1 MRKFVYGQVENF
13 DLLTVY
19 GDGDGRKG
27 HMMTTQTEVSG
38 AYGAYL
44 KRHTDA
50 LIKDIGFARAC
61 EVSGK
66 SKATLGR
73 YASLAPENADR
84 YIPVNVLLELER
96 EATVPFVTK
105 ALSELQGMT
114 LEYDETRGDPT
125 GALNS
130 DVIKLSQR
138 FATLM
143 GEYNHSIE
151 DGVISLNEARR
162 LLDETNA
169 LQQVLM
175 DMKLHLQSNQ

>member
-1 MRKFVYGQVENF
+1 MGNQN
-13 DLLTVY
+13 
-19 GDGDGRKG
+19 
-27 HMMTTQTEVSG
+27 QTNKSERASE
-38 AYGAYL
+38 GAYL
-44 KRHTDA
+44 KWHTEA
-50 LIKDIGFARAC
+50 LIKDLGYAKAC

-73 YASLAPENADR
+73 YASLAPENAER
-84 YIPVNVLLELER
+84 YIPINVLIDLER
-96 EATVPFVTK
+96 AATVPFVTK
-105 ALSELQGMT
+105 ALAELQSMK
-114 LEYDETRGDPT
+114 LEFDEGREEQT

-151 DGVISLNEARR
+151 DGVISLNETKR

-175 DMKLHLQSNQ
+175 DMKMRLQG

>member
-1 MRKFVYGQVENF
+1 
-13 DLLTVY
+13 
-19 GDGDGRKG
+19 
-27 HMMTTQTEVSG
+27 MTTPTEERAAQG
-38 AYGAYL
+38 EYL

-50 LIKDIGFARAC
+50 LIKDLGFARAC

-84 YIPVNVLLELER
+84 FVPVNVLLALER
-96 EATVPFVTK
+96 AASVPFVTK

-114 LEYDETRGDPT
+114 LEYDESRGDAT

-151 DGVISLNEARR
+151 DGVISLNEAKR

-169 LQQVLM
+169 LQQVLV
-175 DMKLHLQSNQ
+175 DMKLHLQSAK

>member
-1 MRKFVYGQVENF
+1 
-13 DLLTVY
+13 
-19 GDGDGRKG
+19 
-27 HMMTTQTEVSG
+27 
-38 AYGAYL
+38 
-44 KRHTDA
+44 
-50 LIKDIGFARAC
+50 
-61 EVSGK
+61 
-66 SKATLGR
+66 
-73 YASLAPENADR
+73 
-84 YIPVNVLLELER
+84 
-96 EATVPFVTK
+96 
-105 ALSELQGMT
+105 MT

>member
-1 MRKFVYGQVENF
+1 
-13 DLLTVY
+13 
-19 GDGDGRKG
+19 
-27 HMMTTQTEVSG
+27 MTTQPEKSG
-38 AYGAYL
+38 AYGEYL
-44 KRHTDA
+44 KRHTEA
-50 LIKDIGFARAC
+50 LIKDIGYAKAC
-61 EVSGK
+61 EASGK

-73 YASLAPENADR
+73 YASLAPENSDR
-84 YIPVNVLLELER
+84 YIPVNVLIELER
-96 EATVPFVTK
+96 VASVPFVTK
-105 ALSELQGMT
+105 ALSELQGMS
-114 LEYDETRGDPT
+114 LEYDESRGDPT

-151 DGVISLNEARR
+151 DGVISLNETRR
-162 LLDETNA
+162 LMDETNA

>member
-1 MRKFVYGQVENF
+1 MGNDTKTQAP
-13 DLLTVY
+13 
-19 GDGDGRKG
+19 GD
-27 HMMTTQTEVSG
+27 
-38 AYGAYL
+38 YL
-44 KRHTDA
+44 KWHTEA
-50 LIKDIGFARAC
+50 LIKDLGYLKAC

-73 YASLAPENADR
+73 YASTAPENADR
-84 YIPVNVLLELER
+84 FIPVNVLLDLER

-105 ALSELQGMT
+105 ALAELQN
-114 LEYDETRGDPT
+114 LRLDQDEDRDRSGE
-125 GALNS
+125 LNS

-143 GEYNHSIE
+143 GEYNHSIA
-151 DGVISLNEARR
+151 DGVISLNEAKR

-175 DMKLHLQSNQ
+175 DMKIHLQTNKT